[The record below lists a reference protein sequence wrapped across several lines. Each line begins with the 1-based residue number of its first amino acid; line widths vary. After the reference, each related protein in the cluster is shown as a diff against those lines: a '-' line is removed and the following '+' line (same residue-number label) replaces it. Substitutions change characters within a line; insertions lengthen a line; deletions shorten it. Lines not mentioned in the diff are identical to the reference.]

1 MVIKKKEGKPLPMT
15 EDMKIWQED
24 FNKLTL
30 EEHDKILKNLGLDE
44 EDIKDFN
51 EDFEEEKPKKKEKK

>member
-30 EEHDKILKNLGLDE
+30 EDHDKILKNLGLDN
-44 EDIKDFN
+44 EDIEDFN
-51 EDFEEEKPKKKEKK
+51 EDFEEKKPVKKEKK